1 MSALSVHLLC
11 IKVPIMTQ
19 KKITFGRIFWPS
31 FWAAIVVSLLGA
43 LIWFIIITVFVSG
56 FSPEPYSIKEKS
68 ILHMKLENGVNERG
82 ETNFDPM
89 TFTVENKLSLAA
101 VLHGLE
107 SAKKDKKVKG
117 IFLELG
123 NLQCGM
129 ATAREIRNAINDFE
143 KSGKFVVAYHSGEA
157 IMTKDYYVASAA
169 NESYGF
175 PSSNLQFLGLGGEL
189 SFFKGTLDKM
199 DVEVQ
204 VVRGSDN
211 HFKSAVEPFF
221 LTEMSDSARLQN
233 QRYLESMWL
242 DIRSDI
248 ALDRK
253 VSVEELDRLAEDAE
267 IVDVRDAVKH
277 KLIDAAKYRDEVLEI
292 LADKV
297 GLNNVE
303 KLELVDFNKFAK
315 KKFYQDQVLTQADK
329 PNVAVI
335 LAEGG
340 VAKSGEGLTSD
351 DICKLFREVRNDKNI
366 KTVVFRVNSPGGSA
380 LASDEIW
387 REVKL
392 TNEKKKVIISMGD
405 LAASGGYYIAAPGSY
420 IFADPLTITG
430 SIGVFGMIPYTGKMF
445 ENKLGMTFDRI
456 QTNQHSV
463 LTTNRKLTTEEFDL
477 IQRNVDGIYDQFKS
491 RVAEG
496 RNMTKKD
503 VNVIGRGRVWT
514 GSDAQKIGLV
524 DELGGMKDAI
534 EYAAKQAGIKDKKV
548 VYYPK
553 VKEDKWGEILEQI
566 EESEKAQI
574 RMTKTELPEEL
585 VAHYNQLKKLEQM
598 QGIQMRMPFEIV
610 FK

>member
-1 MSALSVHLLC
+1 
-11 IKVPIMTQ
+11 
-19 KKITFGRIFWPS
+19 
-31 FWAAIVVSLLGA
+31 
-43 LIWFIIITVFVSG
+43 
-56 FSPEPYSIKEKS
+56 
-68 ILHMKLENGVNERG
+68 MKLENGVNERG

-253 VSVEELDRLAEDAE
+253 VSVEELDRIAEDAD

-292 LADKV
+292 LAEKV
-297 GLNNVE
+297 GLNDVE

-380 LASDEIW
+380 LTSDEIW

-534 EYAAKQAGIKDKKV
+534 DYAAKKAGIKDKKV

-574 RMTKTELPEEL
+574 KMTKTELPEEL
-585 VAHYNQLKKLEQM
+585 VAHYNQLKKLEHM

>member
-1 MSALSVHLLC
+1 
-11 IKVPIMTQ
+11 
-19 KKITFGRIFWPS
+19 
-31 FWAAIVVSLLGA
+31 
-43 LIWFIIITVFVSG
+43 
-56 FSPEPYSIKEKS
+56 
-68 ILHMKLENGVNERG
+68 MKLDNGVSERG
-82 ETNFDPM
+82 STNFDPM
-89 TFTVENKLSLAA
+89 TFTVDNKLSLAA

-107 SAKKDKKVKG
+107 SAKTDDKIKG
-117 IFLELG
+117 VFLELG

-169 NESYGF
+169 DESYGF

-189 SFFKGTLDKM
+189 SFFKGTLDKL

-221 LTEMSDSARLQN
+221 LTQMSDSARLQN

-253 VSVEELDRLAEDAE
+253 VSVEELDRIAENAD

-297 GLNNVE
+297 GLNDVE

-315 KKFYQDQVLTQADK
+315 KKFYQDQVLAQADK

-351 DICKLFREVRNDKNI
+351 DICKLFREVRNDKSI

-405 LAASGGYYIAAPGSY
+405 LAASGGYYISAPGAY

-430 SIGVFGMIPYTGKMF
+430 SIGVFGMIPYTGKMM

-456 QTNQHSV
+456 QTNEHSV
-463 LTTNRKLTTEEFDL
+463 LTTNRKLTTEEFEL

-534 EYAAKQAGIKDKKV
+534 DYAAKKAGIKNKKV

-566 EESEKAQI
+566 EESENAQI
-574 RMTKTELPEEL
+574 KMTKTELPEEL